1 MIRGNLSNKW
11 PKMILIAYCNYTFS
25 FCKNVI
31 YQLEYPKL
39 KLAKLLEYIKNK
51 SETSSIAF
59 VVEMS
64 V

>member
-1 MIRGNLSNKW
+1 M
-11 PKMILIAYCNYTFS
+11 
-25 FCKNVI
+25 I
-31 YQLEYPKL
+31 YQLEHPKL
-39 KLAKLLEYIKNK
+39 KFAKLLEYIKNK